1 MRGVSALQT
10 KLVRYIAEIIEEMSE
25 NVEENGLILESITRK
40 TEMMKFFTREV
51 FSELVSSYRENFLLE
66 EFLRKMYNAR

>member
-1 MRGVSALQT
+1 MQT

-66 EFLRKMYNAR
+66 EFLRKMHNAR